1 MNKRTICK
9 YLITIMAGGLFVWYY
24 LQSRNYSSLNKIN
37 QFRVLADAFT
47 IPGLLYSCIG
57 LLLVISNTGVLDGV
71 LYGLATAVRMLTPG
85 AKKRQ
90 RYDEFLYD
98 RKEKKIKG
106 LGFLLISGLLF
117 LAIALFYMSK
127 FYKIYQR

>member
-1 MNKRTICK
+1 MIGK
-9 YLITIMAGGLFVWYY
+9 LIF
-24 LQSRNYSSLNKIN
+24 
-37 QFRVLADAFT
+37 
-47 IPGLLYSCIG
+47 
-57 LLLVISNTGVLDGV
+57 LVMISTTENHSTTTEDG
-71 LYGLATAVRMLTPG
+71 PG